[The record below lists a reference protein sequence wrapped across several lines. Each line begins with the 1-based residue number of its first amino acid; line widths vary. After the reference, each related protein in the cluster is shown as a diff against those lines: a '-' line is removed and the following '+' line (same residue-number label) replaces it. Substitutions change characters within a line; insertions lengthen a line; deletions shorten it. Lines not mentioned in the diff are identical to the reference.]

1 MSDADPVPRAY
12 RIALG
17 RVLAPVVRRWGRLEV
32 EGLEH
37 LPPSGPVLLAG
48 NHDSYWDPVAIGIS
62 ALPRRPIRA
71 LAKSTLWKI
80 KGLGRILD
88 GMAQI
93 PVERGKGDVA
103 AFDRAVQELRD
114 GACIGV
120 FPEGSTSKGR
130 TLRARSG
137 LGRLAAAVP
146 EAELVLVTVEGTV
159 DVVRF
164 PTRPRIRVRFFPPA
178 GGQPRPDETPAQLGN
193 RVLAELRGLAPIAAC
208 GRRRKAE
215 RRMRE
220 HAAAAATAD
229 DAA

>member
-1 MSDADPVPRAY
+1 MSAASDPVPRAY
-12 RIALG
+12 RVALG
-17 RVLAPVVRRWGRLEV
+17 VVLAPIVRRWGRLEV
-32 EGLEH
+32 SGLEH
-37 LPPSGPVLLAG
+37 LPATGPVLLAG
-48 NHDSYWDPVAIGIS
+48 NHDSYWDPVAIGIA

-80 KGLGRILD
+80 KGLGRVLD

-93 PVERGKGDVA
+93 PVERGKGDAA

-146 EAELVLVTVEGTV
+146 EAQLVLVTVQGTT

-164 PTRPRIRVRFFPPA
+164 PKRPHIRIRFFAPD
-178 GGQPRPDETPAQLGN
+178 GGQPRPDETPAELGA
-193 RVLAELRGLAPIAAC
+193 RVVAELRALAPIDAC
-208 GRRRKAE
+208 GRRRKAA

-220 HAAAAATAD
+220 HQLAAEETAA
-229 DAA
+229 